1 MHPPS
6 GRSDDV
12 KKPTPG
18 HRSLEFIRP
27 VRYIYR
33 SRLRGLYPGEWL
45 CARLVAFYFANSK
58 NHMDPMPLES
68 RSGTTLS
75 AETSTLT
82 ISNLLCSEASGGPG
96 AGGAGAAP
104 SPGGGAGRPGGGGP
118 P

>member
-33 SRLRGLYPGEWL
+33 RRLRGLYPGEWL

-82 ISNLLCSEASGGPG
+82 NSNLLCSEATVVPSSNNSIT
-96 AGGAGAAP
+96 AP
-104 SPGGGAGRPGGGGP
+104 SP
-118 P
+118 